1 MKSVQLLKLSA
12 LTLAVGITAGC
23 ASSGDIETLR
33 SEVANANAAAQR
45 AQATADQA
53 LSTANEAKALAT
65 EANTRAMD
73 TDEKINRMFKRS
85 MFK

>member
-1 MKSVQLLKLSA
+1 MKSAQILKLSA
-12 LTLAVGITAGC
+12 LTLAMGLAAGC

-33 SEVANANAAAQR
+33 GEVASANAAAQR
-45 AQATADQA
+45 AQSTADQA
-53 LSTANEAKALAT
+53 LSTANEAKAMAT